1 MPDSDG
7 ACRVAT
13 FTAEQCS
20 VAVPQI
26 EDRIGQRIKGW
37 KTFDDGLI
45 IQFQDN
51 TKMALWSRRIDCID
65 PPYAPLSNAEQSVQ
79 PDNGGVTPTAVD
91 AEPASIDP
99 VSSETLPARSQL
111 EEAWMADLRKR
122 FAGIDC
128 GPDIIRDT
136 TRSLDGNFEY
146 LLVCG
151 GVTTD
156 LIVQRRIRDGRL
168 KGVIDGKTL
177 SVIRNGPWRGF
188 LAVMRHKYRLEGGSY
203 EPVSIVRP
211 DGKEMF
217 EVPGTGR
224 GDNGNAFPAWLKANG
239 WEAN

>member
-37 KTFDDGLI
+37 KTFTDGLI
-45 IQFQDN
+45 IQFHDD

-79 PDNGGVTPTAVD
+79 PDSGGIMPTAVD
-91 AEPASIDP
+91 AGPASEEAD
-99 VSSETLPARSQL
+99 SSEMPPVRSQP
-111 EEAWMADLRKR
+111 EEAWIAELRKR
-122 FAGIDC
+122 FAGMDC
-128 GPDIIRDT
+128 GPDVIRDS

-177 SVIRNGPWRGF
+177 SVIRNGRWRGF
-188 LAVMRHKYRLEGGSY
+188 LAVMRHKYRPKGGSY

-217 EVPGTGR
+217 EVPGTGV
-224 GDNGNAFPAWLKANG
+224 GDNSDAFPAWLKAHG
-239 WEAN
+239 WVAD